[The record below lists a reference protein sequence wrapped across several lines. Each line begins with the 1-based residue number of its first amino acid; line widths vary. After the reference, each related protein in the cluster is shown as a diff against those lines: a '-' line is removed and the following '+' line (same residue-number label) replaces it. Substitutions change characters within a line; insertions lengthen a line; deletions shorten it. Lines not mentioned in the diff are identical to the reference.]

1 MFPDLWAFKNY
12 ADAAYLQ
19 KMCYFLFLMLFYS
32 SKQHPIG
39 LLFNLSVSTTD
50 KVVIQN
56 LKILALRRH
65 GAINSL
71 EIRKGAIFSNICGL
85 ISRDFWQ

>member
-1 MFPDLWAFKNY
+1 MTYEYSKIMLTQHICKKCVFFG
-12 ADAAYLQ
+12 
-19 KMCYFLFLMLFYS
+19 FLMLFYS
-32 SKQHPIG
+32 FKQHPIG

-56 LKILALRRH
+56 LKILALCRR

-71 EIRKGAIFSNICGL
+71 EIRKSAIFSNICGL
-85 ISRDFWQ
+85 ISRDFW